1 MNSII
6 IPQIIMIPE
15 QELKQIKEIQ
25 GKILEKL
32 ENLQIR
38 DAPQSAYITAIEFME
53 AVRIRRTKFDHLV
66 ATNQIKTLKKSRKI
80 YVPTSEISKFFS
92 DPSIK

>member
-1 MNSII
+1 MTSL
-6 IPQIIMIPE
+6 PSLVMIPE
-15 QELKQIKEIQ
+15 QELKQIKETQ

-32 ENLQIR
+32 ESLQPR
-38 DAPQSAYITAIEFME
+38 DVPQSPYITAIEFME

>member
-1 MNSII
+1 MTSL
-6 IPQIIMIPE
+6 PSLVMIPE
-15 QELKQIKEIQ
+15 QELKQIKETQ

-38 DAPQSAYITAIEFME
+38 DTPPSAYITAIEFME

>member
-1 MNSII
+1 MTN
-6 IPQIIMIPE
+6 IPLLVLIPE

-32 ENLQIR
+32 ENLQPR
-38 DAPQSAYITAIEFME
+38 ENNQSAYITAIEFME